1 LDFCGNSE
9 FLAVVEVRVGDRA
22 DASNKLLLTHQTS
35 VTPVKS
41 RLLILADGLRLD
53 ELKVRKHGMLMGEIR
68 SPINKIRTYARGA
81 RNRVFLGKSFVVTQR
96 LSKKP
101 GFFVG
106 SASRTENIGCFLIWG
121 YLESF
126 RID

>member
-1 LDFCGNSE
+1 M
-9 FLAVVEVRVGDRA
+9 
-22 DASNKLLLTHQTS
+22 
-35 VTPVKS
+35 
-41 RLLILADGLRLD
+41 ILAEGLRLD
-53 ELKVRKHGMLMGEIR
+53 EFQVRKHGMLMGEIR
-68 SPINKIRTYARGA
+68 SPINKIRTYAEGA

-101 GFFVG
+101 RFFVG
-106 SASRTENIGCFLIWG
+106 SASRTENIGCFLIRG

>member
-1 LDFCGNSE
+1 MAIMSDW
-9 FLAVVEVRVGDRA
+9 R
-22 DASNKLLLTHQTS
+22 LLRWGGRSRGRIKQATIDPPDECY
-35 VTPVKS
+35 PVKS

-53 ELKVRKHGMLMGEIR
+53 EFQLRKHGMLMGEIR
-68 SPINKIRTYARGA
+68 WPINKIRTYARGA
-81 RNRVFLGKSFVVTQR
+81 RNRVFLEKSFVRTRR

-101 GFFVG
+101 GFFLR
-106 SASRTENIGCFLIWG
+106 SASRTENIRCFLIWG